1 MDNKKEWFLCPAVLR
16 RILYF
21 ESDNGYSLMVMKN
34 RQQEIIDLSLN
45 SIEAMLPVDK
55 FSRVHRSYL
64 VNMEAVSALR
74 YYGTQLLACVQDYRI
89 PVSRRKGKALL
100 GSLDCL

>member
-34 RQQEIIDLSLN
+34 RQQKVVDLPLN
-45 SIEAMLPVDK
+45 RIEGILPDDK

-64 VNMEAVSALR
+64 VNNEAVSALR
-74 YYGTQLLACVQDYRI
+74 YYGTQLFACVHDYRI
-89 PVSRRKGKALL
+89 PVSRRRGRILFE
-100 GSLDCL
+100 SLDCL